1 MTRSIQYFLALLS
14 AATLTISCGGAKA
27 VQPTGATEEAAFVS
41 LPAISHNDSLRF
53 KIYYF
58 EAIKQQTSGNFDAA
72 YDLLQ
77 HCLTINPNAAEA
89 YFMLSFYDGILKND
103 SAALADVKKA
113 SELNPA
119 NNAYLERLG
128 AGYFSINNLAEATK
142 AYEKLAKN
150 SPERS
155 DVLDIL
161 AQLYGRQ
168 KDYDKM
174 LDVLE
179 RMETLE
185 GANEDLTLAKMRV
198 YSLQGKKQ
206 EEFNELKS
214 MAAKYPNDMNY
225 RVMMGNWLL
234 QNGKADEAYRQYAEV
249 LQAEP
254 ENANARM
261 SMIDYYRTTKQTLR
275 ADSLQEAL
283 LVSTKTPTDS
293 KIVLIRQAVAESEQQ
308 GGDSSKVLNL
318 FRKILAQPQE
328 TSDMAELYAAYMTL
342 KKMPQDSISKV
353 LETVLAISPD
363 NAGARLQ
370 LIQAEWGEQD
380 FERVAELSRQAIDYN
395 PDELA
400 FYYFLGLAYVQKDD
414 DDSALDALR
423 RGVSQINKQS
433 NKDLVSDFY
442 AIMGDI
448 LHDKGLAEEAYAA
461 YDSCLQWKDDNL
473 GCLNNYAYYLSEED
487 RELAKAEQMSYRTVQ
502 AEPDNATFLDT
513 YAWILFKRKKY
524 AEAMQY
530 INMAVDNDT
539 TKSAVIIEHAG
550 DIHAVNGDTD
560 GAVKFWQQAL
570 EAGAEND
577 KAIRRK
583 IKLKKYVEE

>member
-1 MTRSIQYFLALLS
+1 MTRNILHLLICLS
-14 AATLTISCGGAKA
+14 AALLAASCGGTRNVRTTA
-27 VQPTGATEEAAFVS
+27 VS

-58 EAIKQQTSGNFDAA
+58 EAIKQQSSGNFDAA
-72 YDLLQ
+72 YDLLR
-77 HCLTINPNAAEA
+77 HCLDINPNAAEA

-103 SAALADVKKA
+103 STAVADVKKA
-113 SELNPA
+113 SELSPG

-128 AGYFSINNLAEATK
+128 AGYFSMNDLEEATK
-142 AYEKLAKN
+142 AYEKLAEN

-174 LDVLE
+174 LDVLQ

-234 QNGKADEAYRQYAEV
+234 QNGKADEAYRQYEEV

-254 ENANARM
+254 GNTDARM
-261 SMIDYYRTTKQTLR
+261 SLIDYYRTTGLDLK
-275 ADSLQEAL
+275 ADSLQETL
-283 LVSTKTPTDS
+283 LLSPKTPKDS
-293 KIVLIRQAVAESEQQ
+293 KIILIRQAVSESEQQ
-308 GGDSSKVLNL
+308 GGDSTKVLNL
-318 FRKILAQPQE
+318 FRKILAEPQE
-328 TSDMAELYAAYMTL
+328 TSDMAELCAAYMTL
-342 KKMPQDSISKV
+342 KNMPQDSISKV
-353 LETVLAISPD
+353 LEMVLAISPD

-370 LIQAEWGEQD
+370 LIQTEWNRQD
-380 FERVAELSRQAIDYN
+380 FDRVAELSRQAIDYN
-395 PDELA
+395 PDEMA

-414 DDSALDALR
+414 DDSALEALR
-423 RGVSQINKQS
+423 RGVSQINSQS

-448 LHDKGLAEEAYAA
+448 LHDKKLDEEAYAA
-461 YDSCLQWKDDNL
+461 YDSCLQWKDDNY
-473 GCLNNYAYYLSEED
+473 GCLNNYAYYLSEEN

-502 AEPDNATFLDT
+502 AEPDNPTFLDT

-539 TKSAVIIEHAG
+539 TKSAVITEHAG
-550 DIHAVNGDTD
+550 DIHAVNGDIE
-560 GAVKFWQQAL
+560 GAIKFWQQAL
-570 EAGAEND
+570 EAGSEND

>member
-254 ENANARM
+254 ENTNARM
-261 SMIDYYRTTKQTLR
+261 SMIDYYRTTKQPLR

-380 FERVAELSRQAIDYN
+380 FDRVAELSRQAIDYN

-423 RGVSQINKQS
+423 RGVSQITKQS